1 MKKKILISSYSI
13 NNYLDIS
20 IVDYDNGILNYTN
33 KKIYQGNNPS
43 YLKQYNDLVYSI
55 SETEYPSIYCY
66 NLNLENVF
74 IEKSIGKYP
83 CHIELSNQYIFIS
96 NYGSGNVVVFDL
108 RKQTIITTIELTDKS
123 NAHCCCVYGNKLLIA
138 DLGAN
143 CIWALDSQSNKTKIE
158 VPGGP
163 RQIIPIV
170 DGFYSIQENSNT
182 IIKFDESLNQVKTSK
197 TLTDNN
203 IQSFAGGAALLQNG
217 DILVANRGANS
228 ISRLSNDLEI
238 ISEMNSEG
246 NWPRFIHT
254 IEDDNIVL
262 VCNQKSGTL
271 CSIDYNTGKL
281 IDSLEIP
288 GISFCESM
296 P

>member
-1 MKKKILISSYSI
+1 MLTAIIL
-13 NNYLDIS
+13 
-20 IVDYDNGILNYTN
+20 TN
-33 KKIYQGNNPS
+33 TGMVK
-43 YLKQYNDLVYSI
+43 
-55 SETEYPSIYCY
+55 E
-66 NLNLENVF
+66 
-74 IEKSIGKYP
+74 
-83 CHIELSNQYIFIS
+83 
-96 NYGSGNVVVFDL
+96 
-108 RKQTIITTIELTDKS
+108 
-123 NAHCCCVYGNKLLIA
+123 
-138 DLGAN
+138 
-143 CIWALDSQSNKTKIE
+143 
-158 VPGGP
+158 
-163 RQIIPIV
+163 
-170 DGFYSIQENSNT
+170 T